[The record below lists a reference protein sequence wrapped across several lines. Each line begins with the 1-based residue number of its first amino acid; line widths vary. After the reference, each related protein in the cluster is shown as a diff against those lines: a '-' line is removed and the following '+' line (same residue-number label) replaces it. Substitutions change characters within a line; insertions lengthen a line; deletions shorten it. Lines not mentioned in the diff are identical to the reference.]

1 MTWQEEY
8 KILDRMHRQKVAEVE
23 KLGQTVRELEEALL
37 SGAAAA
43 NAVRDYQRQVH
54 ELKVGMQFIIH
65 KINSFMLLTSKELKV
80 LLPGKQNEL
89 NLRMSCCFFYF
100 QGEKKTLE
108 RTLSRAMV
116 AENRAALVMANE
128 WKDANDKVI
137 PVKQWL
143 EERRVLMV
151 LSKS

>member
-1 MTWQEEY
+1 M
-8 KILDRMHRQKVAEVE
+8 
-23 KLGQTVRELEEALL
+23 
-37 SGAAAA
+37 
-43 NAVRDYQRQVH
+43 
-54 ELKVGMQFIIH
+54 
-65 KINSFMLLTSKELKV
+65 
-80 LLPGKQNEL
+80 
-89 NLRMSCCFFYF
+89 

-116 AENRAALVMANE
+116 AENRVAVVMANE

-151 LSKS
+151 SNKHRHCAAA